1 MVPGTLILR
10 IGNIKD
16 EAANLKASFAKGVPL
31 TSNIDTQHNP
41 ETRRPVWNTDSTF
54 RQNSQ
59 IGSVFHCRQ
68 ATPKGA
74 ETLFADK
81 RQAYA
86 GLDAETK
93 TCFDEMEAVC
103 SLAHHDTKISL
114 YTPGYPLLNEEERAA
129 NPPNRVPIVLEHP
142 VSGVPALYGLN
153 NSTCAV
159 VRKGEPIDP
168 GGAGQVGP

>member
-1 MVPGTLILR
+1 MPGTPILS

-31 TSNIDTQHNP
+31 TSNADIQHNL

-54 RQNSQ
+54 RQNSP
-59 IGSVFHCRQ
+59 IGSVLHCRQ
-68 ATPKGA
+68 ATTKWA

-93 TCFDEMEAVC
+93 TCFDETEAFC

-159 VRKGEPIDP
+159 ARKGEPIDP